1 MGQVQS
7 LQPVLGIHRGRT
19 YRRNSDVDVQNH
31 RNKSIAAAQH
41 RERGLQ
47 KRLQRTQRMILEQQ
61 QTVLRKQFWKELRYD
76 NGAHEH
82 VVQAR
87 RTRQWVK
94 DQNELHRQKKLMDN
108 EDERLGLRKI
118 GPWEKVENR
127 RIGKENKAMD
137 EVDVRLGLNN
147 KAVMDS
153 TERSKRQQLGVVTR
167 I

>member
-1 MGQVQS
+1 M
-7 LQPVLGIHRGRT
+7 
-19 YRRNSDVDVQNH
+19 
-31 RNKSIAAAQH
+31 
-41 RERGLQ
+41 
-47 KRLQRTQRMILEQQ
+47 
-61 QTVLRKQFWKELRYD
+61 
-76 NGAHEH
+76 
-82 VVQAR
+82 
-87 RTRQWVK
+87 K